1 MATYHRGV
9 KNRHIERQGVLKIFT
24 RCESSRNY
32 IILLQTANIIPL
44 NNIEFGKFC
53 HIKGQGVLKIFTRCE
68 SSRNYRCSSTNS
80 QYNLPLNNI
89 EFGKFCRGK
98 YDHCNSRI
106 TNTYWTLLDQ
116 ITS

>member
-1 MATYHRGV
+1 MRF
-9 KNRHIERQGVLKIFT
+9 ID
-24 RCESSRNY
+24 ESSRNY
-32 IILLQTANIIPL
+32 RCFLTNNIIPL